1 MKPDVSGSTLRKRTC
16 GARRPAA
23 SAPFSAWR
31 WQSQSSSSSRPAS
44 RAAANRRSGRSSAVP
59 RGPRARASYPT
70 TARVARSTTGWKPT
84 STAPSA
90 STSASST
97 GRDAG
102 GSVAN
107 GAWRGAEG
115 PPAWKLV
122 IMAGPNST
130 QGRGILTPRADPGPA
145 RTRHDDPARCIR
157 AGGSVTVSIVETE
170 DRGAVRHV
178 VLNRPEK
185 RNALNDELILGL
197 RAAIE
202 AAAEDD
208 AVHCVVVRGAG
219 PMFSSGMDFAGLG
232 ALAADPSRL
241 RTFRRPILDTW
252 NLLEEMTKPTIAQ
265 IHGAC
270 IGGSMELALACDL
283 RTMAAD
289 AIIGM
294 PETRV
299 GLIPDVGGSSR
310 LPAVVGLG
318 RAKEL
323 VMASKLIDGVEA
335 ERIGLVNRVAPA
347 DDLDATTEQLVDE
360 LLACAP
366 LAVGLAK
373 RVMDASAR
381 PALAAT

>member
-1 MKPDVSGSTLRKRTC
+1 
-16 GARRPAA
+16 
-23 SAPFSAWR
+23 
-31 WQSQSSSSSRPAS
+31 
-44 RAAANRRSGRSSAVP
+44 
-59 RGPRARASYPT
+59 
-70 TARVARSTTGWKPT
+70 
-84 STAPSA
+84 
-90 STSASST
+90 
-97 GRDAG
+97 
-102 GSVAN
+102 
-107 GAWRGAEG
+107 
-115 PPAWKLV
+115 
-122 IMAGPNST
+122 
-130 QGRGILTPRADPGPA
+130 
-145 RTRHDDPARCIR
+145 
-157 AGGSVTVSIVETE
+157 VSIVETE

-185 RNALNDELILGL
+185 RNALNDELIEGL
-197 RAAIE
+197 RDAIT
-202 AAAEDD
+202 AAAADD
-208 AVHCVVVRGAG
+208 AVKCVVVRGAG

-241 RTFRRPILDTW
+241 RAFRRPILETW

-270 IGGSMELALACDL
+270 IGGAMELVLACDL

-323 VMASKLIDGVEA
+323 VMASKLIDGTEA

-347 DDLDATTEQLVDE
+347 EALDAATDALVAE

-366 LAVGLAK
+366 VAVGHAK
-373 RVMDASAR
+373 RVLDAAAK
-381 PALAAT
+381 PALAATLEHEVTVQALCAQTEDFAEATRAFAEKRQPEFSGR